1 MDCITF
7 YDKYKTI
14 LKKIDISYIRD
25 NCTDIYYFLKEKND
39 FTYCIEYIQSYIN
52 NIENNT
58 DIEYKADVDLMD
70 DLIATKQY
78 IELKKFYLD
87 EINKLTSILNNNDNI
102 YANNNMSEDDKI
114 LTNKLKEIKYSFEEF
129 NSNSENYYIIE

>member
-1 MDCITF
+1 MDYLIF
-7 YDKYKTI
+7 YNKFKTI

-25 NCTDIYYFLKEKND
+25 NCTYIYYFLKEQND
-39 FTYCIEYIQSYIN
+39 FTYCIEYIQSHIN
-52 NIENNT
+52 NIENNIN
-58 DIEYKADVDLMD
+58 IEYTADVDTMD

-87 EINKLTSILNNNDNI
+87 EINKLTSVLNNSDNI
-102 YANNNMSEDDKI
+102 YVDNNMTEDDKI

>member
-1 MDCITF
+1 MDYITF
-7 YDKYKTI
+7 YDKFKTI

-58 DIEYKADVDLMD
+58 DIEYKADVDTMD

-87 EINKLTSILNNNDNI
+87 EINKLTSLLNNIDNI
-102 YANNNMSEDDKI
+102 YVNNTMTEDDKI
-114 LTNKLKEIKYSFEEF
+114 LTNKLKEIKYSFEDF
-129 NSNSENYYIIE
+129 NSNFENYYIIE